1 MEVTPPAHLRPA
13 YRRPGLLGLVV
24 LGGAV
29 GTTARWELGRL
40 HPVATGT
47 FPWTTFWINVTGSL
61 LLGLLLESL
70 ARSGPDH
77 GWRRALRLGIGT
89 GVMGGYTT
97 YSTFMVESDLLIRA
111 GRVGLATAYV
121 AGSVAAGVLAAL
133 VGILAARALV
143 RRPA

>member
-24 LGGAV
+24 LGGAA
-29 GTTARWELGRL
+29 GTTLRWELGRAY
-40 HPVATGT
+40 PVAAGA
-47 FPWTTFWINVTGSL
+47 FPWTTFWVNVTGSL

-70 ARSGPDH
+70 ARSGADA
-77 GWRRALRLGIGT
+77 GWRRALRVGLGT

-97 YSTFMVESDLLIRA
+97 YSTFMVESDLLVRGGHA
-111 GRVGLATAYV
+111 ALAAVYV
-121 AGSVAAGVLAAL
+121 AGSVTAGVAAAL
-133 VGILAARALV
+133 AGILAARVLV